1 MKHRLPAAAL
11 FCAGAMLSAAPA
23 AATEVS
29 VDIRKI
35 TASGVGDKLGTVE
48 ISDKSGGG
56 LEFKVDV
63 TGIPPGEHGF
73 HLHAKGDCGPSEKDG
88 KASAGLAAGAHY
100 DPAAVKSHKGPMGS
114 GHKGDLP
121 FLTATDKG
129 VNVVVTAPHLK
140 MADVLGRSIV
150 IHEGG
155 DNYTDHPENG
165 GGKGRIACGV
175 VPKS

>member
-1 MKHRLPAAAL
+1 
-11 FCAGAMLSAAPA
+11 
-23 AATEVS
+23 
-29 VDIRKI
+29 
-35 TASGVGDKLGTVE
+35 
-48 ISDKSGGG
+48 
-56 LEFKVDV
+56 
-63 TGIPPGEHGF
+63 
-73 HLHAKGDCGPSEKDG
+73 
-88 KASAGLAAGAHY
+88 
-100 DPAAVKSHKGPMGS
+100 MGS

-129 VNVVVTAPHLK
+129 VNVVVTAPPLK
-140 MADVLGRSIV
+140 MADVLGRSLV